1 MRKKKSVSSKDVA
14 REAGVSQATVSY
26 ILNDVKGVKI
36 RPETRQAVLDAIKK
50 LNYHPD
56 QIARGMRLKRSM
68 SVGVVTDRNVTN
80 FYFMKTLEGI
90 RDGLQARNYSVSLLF
105 NRYESIQ
112 ESEFIK
118 YYSSNRIDGI
128 IFAFASISDEDMGYM
143 DSMGI
148 PYVMVNPYP
157 LGRDVGEVCTD
168 HLSHIP
174 AVIEY
179 FKSKGVKEIAY
190 AGPVPRRPN
199 DRRLEVFKEAMALHG
214 YEVKEEL
221 TILGGYDNGEVC
233 RAIMGLF
240 EGRGCRPDAIL
251 AASPRFGILTVKS
264 CHMLGI
270 RIPQDVRIVAVGS
283 SNFFELIHPTLS
295 SIELPLYDMGLKAA
309 EMVLKAI
316 DSGEMAPTTVLP
328 SEFVIRE
335 SS

>member
-26 ILNDVKGVKI
+26 ILNNVKGIKI
-36 RPETRQAVLDAIKK
+36 RPETRQAVLDAVKK

-56 QIARGMRLKRSM
+56 QIARGMKLKRSM

-90 RDGLQARNYSVSLLF
+90 RDGLQAHNYSVSLLF
-105 NRYESIQ
+105 NKHESIQ
-112 ESEFIK
+112 EAEFIK

-128 IFAFASISDEDMGYM
+128 IFAFASISDEDIEYM

-148 PYVMVNPYP
+148 PYVMVNTYP
-157 LGRDVGEVCTD
+157 SGRDVGEVCTD
-168 HLSHIP
+168 HLSHIQ
-174 AVIEY
+174 AVIGY
-179 FKSKGVKEIAY
+179 FKSQGVKDIAY
-190 AGPVPRRPN
+190 AGPVPRRTN
-199 DRRLEVFKEAMALHG
+199 DRRLEAFKEAMALHG

-221 TILGGYDNGEVC
+221 IVLGGHDNGEVC
-233 RAIMGLF
+233 QAIMRLL
-240 EGRGCRPDAIL
+240 EDKGRRPDAIL
-251 AASPRFGILTVKS
+251 AASPRFGMLTVKS

-309 EMVLKAI
+309 EMILGAI
-316 DSGEMAPTTVLP
+316 DKGDMVPTTVLP

>member
-26 ILNDVKGVKI
+26 ILNNVKGIKI

-56 QIARGMRLKRSM
+56 QIARGMKLKRSM

-90 RDGLQARNYSVSLLF
+90 RDGLQAHNYSVSLLF
-105 NRYESIQ
+105 NKYESIQ
-112 ESEFIK
+112 EAEFIK
-118 YYSSNRIDGI
+118 YYNSNRIDGI
-128 IFAFASISDEDMGYM
+128 IFAFASISDEDMAYM

-148 PYVMVNPYP
+148 PYVMVNTYSS
-157 LGRDVGEVCTD
+157 GKDVGEVCTD
-168 HLSHIP
+168 HLAHIQE
-174 AVIEY
+174 VIGY
-179 FKSKGVKEIAY
+179 FKSKGVKYIAY
-190 AGPVPRRPN
+190 AGPVPRRAN
-199 DRRLEVFKEAMALHG
+199 DKRLEAFKEAMVLHG
-214 YEVKEEL
+214 YQVKDDR
-221 TILGGYDNGEVC
+221 IVLGGQDNGEVC
-233 RAIMGLF
+233 RAIMELL
-240 EGRGCRPDAIL
+240 EGRDSRPDAIL
-251 AASPRFGILTVKS
+251 AASPRFGMLTVKS

-283 SNFFELIHPTLS
+283 SNFFELIYPTLS

-316 DSGEMAPTTVLP
+316 DDGSIAPTIVLP